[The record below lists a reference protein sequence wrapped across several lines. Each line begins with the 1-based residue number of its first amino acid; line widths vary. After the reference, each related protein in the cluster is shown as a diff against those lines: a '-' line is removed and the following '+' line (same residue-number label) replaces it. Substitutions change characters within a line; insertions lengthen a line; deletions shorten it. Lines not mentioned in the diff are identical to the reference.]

1 MTEQNSGW
9 LKMKIKKKPKE
20 IRAEYEK
27 AKAFNQQINLYDTVE
42 KNENFY
48 AGEQWKGVNAP
59 DLDKPVFNILKRVI
73 SYFIA
78 MLVSD
83 DIAVSIQPFDYSA
96 AAAQQAKIIS
106 DQIKREME
114 RCKYKSKTRKMLRN
128 CAVSGD
134 GCFYHYFEP
143 DVETGQLNKGVISVE
158 NIDNVNI
165 LFGNPFSYEVQKQP
179 YILIVQRRSLESV
192 QEEAE
197 MNGLSQE
204 VIDSIRT
211 ESDDTNMNDDDAE
224 KLCTVIIKMFK
235 ETKKVQTGEMDVAGN
250 PIEREAKSVHYIKVV
265 NDVVLKEETDLEYSL
280 YPVAYMNWE
289 ETKNCYHGRSPITG
303 LIPNQIYVNKL
314 FAMSMMF
321 TQNNAFPR
329 LLYDGGKIEEM
340 SNAVNEAFDVDRM
353 DLAGDVLRYTQA
365 PDFSSQVLQLI
376 DTTIERTR
384 DFLGAS
390 DAALGNVKP
399 DNTSAIIA
407 TQQATAIPLELQ
419 RLNFYDFVEDSVR
432 ILIDMMSHDYGTR
445 KVMAEMEDGSKQLV
459 DVDFSVLQNLNYDLN
474 IEIGRTNYW
483 SEIAQTTTMDNLLNK
498 GVLTDIELYLESIPD
513 SAVSNKAQIIENV
526 RKKMLEQQQQAQA
539 MALAQA
545 GIDPA
550 AMQQSPADAGLI

>member
-1 MTEQNSGW
+1 M
-9 LKMKIKKKPKE
+9 KMKIKKKPKE

-83 DIAVSIQPFDYSA
+83 DIAVSIQPFDYSD

-235 ETKKVQTGEMDVAGN
+235 ESKKVQTGEMDVTGN
-250 PIEREAKSVHYIKVV
+250 PVEREVKSVHYIKVV
-265 NDVVLKEETDLEYSL
+265 NNVVLKEETDLEYSL

-445 KVMAEMEDGSKQLV
+445 KVMAELEDGSKQPV

-550 AMQQSPADAGLI
+550 AMQQLPADAGLI

>member
-1 MTEQNSGW
+1 
-9 LKMKIKKKPKE
+9 MKIKKKPKE

-27 AKAFNQQINLYDTVE
+27 AKAFNQQIYLYDTVE

-83 DIAVSIQPFDYSA
+83 DIAVSIQPFDYSD

-235 ETKKVQTGEMDVAGN
+235 ESKKVQTGEMDVTGN
-250 PIEREAKSVHYIKVV
+250 PVEREVKSVHYIKVV
-265 NDVVLKEETDLEYSL
+265 NNVVLKEETDLEYSL

-445 KVMAEMEDGSKQLV
+445 KVMAELEDGSKQPV

-550 AMQQSPADAGLI
+550 AMQQLPADAGLI

>member
-1 MTEQNSGW
+1 
-9 LKMKIKKKPKE
+9 
-20 IRAEYEK
+20 
-27 AKAFNQQINLYDTVE
+27 
-42 KNENFY
+42 
-48 AGEQWKGVNAP
+48 
-59 DLDKPVFNILKRVI
+59 
-73 SYFIA
+73 
-78 MLVSD
+78 
-83 DIAVSIQPFDYSA
+83 
-96 AAAQQAKIIS
+96 
-106 DQIKREME
+106 
-114 RCKYKSKTRKMLRN
+114 
-128 CAVSGD
+128 
-134 GCFYHYFEP
+134 
-143 DVETGQLNKGVISVE
+143 
-158 NIDNVNI
+158 
-165 LFGNPFSYEVQKQP
+165 
-179 YILIVQRRSLESV
+179 
-192 QEEAE
+192 
-197 MNGLSQE
+197 MN
-204 VIDSIRT
+204 
-211 ESDDTNMNDDDAE
+211 E
-224 KLCTVIIKMFK
+224 KLI
-235 ETKKVQTGEMDVAGN
+235 
-250 PIEREAKSVHYIKVV
+250 
-265 NDVVLKEETDLEYSL
+265 
-280 YPVAYMNWE
+280 
-289 ETKNCYHGRSPITG
+289 GRLDYTG
-303 LIPNQIYVNKL
+303 LNINTLSKAYQMCI
-314 FAMSMMF
+314 
-321 TQNNAFPR
+321 R
-329 LLYDGGKIEEM
+329 
-340 SNAVNEAFDVDRM
+340 DR
-353 DLAGDVLRYTQA
+353 A

>member
-1 MTEQNSGW
+1 
-9 LKMKIKKKPKE
+9 MKIKKKPKE

-83 DIAVSIQPFDYSA
+83 DIAVSIQPFDYSD

>member
-1 MTEQNSGW
+1 
-9 LKMKIKKKPKE
+9 MKIKKKPKE

>member
-1 MTEQNSGW
+1 
-9 LKMKIKKKPKE
+9 MKIKKKPKE

-143 DVETGQLNKGVISVE
+143 DVETGQLNKGVIGVE

-235 ETKKVQTGEMDVAGN
+235 ESKKVQTGEMDVTGN
-250 PIEREAKSVHYIKVV
+250 PVEREVKSVHYIKVV

-459 DVDFSVLQNLNYDLN
+459 DVDFSVLQNLDYDLN

>member
-1 MTEQNSGW
+1 M
-9 LKMKIKKKPKE
+9 
-20 IRAEYEK
+20 
-27 AKAFNQQINLYDTVE
+27 
-42 KNENFY
+42 
-48 AGEQWKGVNAP
+48 WK
-59 DLDKPVFNILKRVI
+59 L
-73 SYFIA
+73 
-78 MLVSD
+78 
-83 DIAVSIQPFDYSA
+83 
-96 AAAQQAKIIS
+96 
-106 DQIKREME
+106 
-114 RCKYKSKTRKMLRN
+114 
-128 CAVSGD
+128 
-134 GCFYHYFEP
+134 
-143 DVETGQLNKGVISVE
+143 GVISVE

-165 LFGNPFSYEVQKQP
+165 LFGNPFTYEVQKQP
-179 YILIVQRRSLESV
+179 YILIVQRRYLESV

-235 ETKKVQTGEMDVAGN
+235 ESKKVQTGEMDVTGN
-250 PIEREAKSVHYIKVV
+250 PVEREVKSVHYIKVV

-445 KVMAEMEDGSKQLV
+445 KVMAELEDGSKQPV

>member
-1 MTEQNSGW
+1 
-9 LKMKIKKKPKE
+9 MKIKKKPKE

-329 LLYDGGKIEEM
+329 LLYDGGTIEEM

>member
-1 MTEQNSGW
+1 
-9 LKMKIKKKPKE
+9 MKIKKKPKE

-83 DIAVSIQPFDYSA
+83 DIAVSIQPFDYSE

-204 VIDSIRT
+204 AIDSIRT

-235 ETKKVQTGEMDVAGN
+235 EAKKVQSGEMDVAGN
-250 PIEREAKSVHYIKVV
+250 PIEKEVKSVHYIKVV
-265 NDVVLKEETDLEYSL
+265 NDVVLKKETDLEYSL

-445 KVMAEMEDGSKQLV
+445 MVMAEMEDGSKQPV
-459 DVDFSVLQNLNYDLN
+459 NVDFSVLQNLNYDLN

-545 GIDPA
+545 GINPTLE
-550 AMQQSPADAGLI
+550 QQLPADIAGLV

>member
-1 MTEQNSGW
+1 
-9 LKMKIKKKPKE
+9 MKIKKKPKE

-432 ILIDMMSHDYGTR
+432 TLIDMMSHDYGTR

>member
-1 MTEQNSGW
+1 
-9 LKMKIKKKPKE
+9 MKIKKKPKE

-83 DIAVSIQPFDYSA
+83 DIAVSIQPFDYSD

-165 LFGNPFSYEVQKQP
+165 LFGNPFTYEVQKQP
-179 YILIVQRRSLESV
+179 YILIVQRRYLESV

-235 ETKKVQTGEMDVAGN
+235 ESKKVQTGEMDVTGN
-250 PIEREAKSVHYIKVV
+250 PVEREVKSVHYIKVV

-445 KVMAEMEDGSKQLV
+445 KVMAELEDGSKQPV

>member
-1 MTEQNSGW
+1 
-9 LKMKIKKKPKE
+9 MKIKKKPKE

-365 PDFSSQVLQLI
+365 PDFSSQVLQPI

>member
-1 MTEQNSGW
+1 
-9 LKMKIKKKPKE
+9 MKIKKKPKE

-83 DIAVSIQPFDYSA
+83 DIAVSIQPFDYSD

-165 LFGNPFSYEVQKQP
+165 LFGNPFTYEVQKQP
-179 YILIVQRRSLESV
+179 YILIVQRRYLESV

-235 ETKKVQTGEMDVAGN
+235 ESKKVQTGEMDVTGN
-250 PIEREAKSVHYIKVV
+250 PVEREVKSVHYIKVV

-445 KVMAEMEDGSKQLV
+445 TVMAELEDGSKQPV

>member
-1 MTEQNSGW
+1 
-9 LKMKIKKKPKE
+9 MKIKKKPKE

-143 DVETGQLNKGVISVE
+143 DVETGQLNKGVIGVE

-235 ETKKVQTGEMDVAGN
+235 ESKKVQTGEMDVTGN
-250 PIEREAKSVHYIKVV
+250 PVEREVKSVHYIKVV

-526 RKKMLEQQQQAQA
+526 RKKMFEQQQQAQA

-550 AMQQSPADAGLI
+550 TMQQSPADAGLI

>member
-1 MTEQNSGW
+1 
-9 LKMKIKKKPKE
+9 MKIKKKPKE

-78 MLVSD
+78 MLVAD

-303 LIPNQIYVNKL
+303 LIPNQIYDNKL

>member
-1 MTEQNSGW
+1 
-9 LKMKIKKKPKE
+9 MKIKKKPKE
-20 IRAEYEK
+20 IRAECEK

-432 ILIDMMSHDYGTR
+432 TLIDMMSHDYGTR